1 MTSSNDPWN
10 PSDDLAHPKS
20 KKGTTPGEQGWPTP
34 TGKANFMPS
43 LTIRTYPDP
52 VLKGECAPVETI
64 TDEVRRLL
72 DDMAETMY
80 LNNGIGLAAPQVGE
94 SVRLIV
100 VDVQRG
106 EEGDTLL
113 KLVNP
118 RIVEKQGE
126 TTSEEGCLSCPDLLI
141 EVNRFETVTVEALSP
156 DGKETTIEAEGLLAI
171 CLQHEIDHLDGVLL
185 VDRLSSLRRTLYH
198 KKRVKEDAKPPGT
211 GDESRRTNTPL

>member
-1 MTSSNDPWN
+1 MS
-10 PSDDLAHPKS
+10 
-20 KKGTTPGEQGWPTP
+20 
-34 TGKANFMPS
+34 S

-64 TDEVRRLL
+64 TDKVRRLL

-94 SVRLIV
+94 RVRLIV
-100 VDVQRG
+100 LDVERG

-118 RIVEKQGE
+118 RIIEKQGE
-126 TTSEEGCLSCPDLLI
+126 TKSEEGCLSCPDLLI
-141 EVNRFETVTVEALSP
+141 EVNRFESVTVEALSP
-156 DGKETTIEAEGLLAI
+156 DGRETTIEAAGLLAI

-185 VDRLSSLRRTLYH
+185 VDRLSSLRRTLYQ
-198 KKRVKEDAKPPGT
+198 KKRVKEDAKPD
-211 GDESRRTNTPL
+211 DEGETRMNNPTP

>member
-1 MTSSNDPWN
+1 MSMSI
-10 PSDDLAHPKS
+10 
-20 KKGTTPGEQGWPTP
+20 
-34 TGKANFMPS
+34 

-52 VLKGECAPVETI
+52 VLKGECSPVETI

-94 SVRLIV
+94 RARLIV

-126 TTSEEGCLSCPDLLI
+126 TKSEEGCLSCPDLLI

-198 KKRVKEDAKPPGT
+198 KKRVKEDATPADED
-211 GDESRRTNTPL
+211 DESRGTNTAL

>member
-1 MTSSNDPWN
+1 MS
-10 PSDDLAHPKS
+10 
-20 KKGTTPGEQGWPTP
+20 
-34 TGKANFMPS
+34 S
-43 LTIRTYPDP
+43 LTIRAYPDP
-52 VLKGECAPVETI
+52 VLKGKSTPVETI

-80 LNNGIGLAAPQVGE
+80 LNNGIGLAAPQIGE
-94 SVRLIV
+94 SSRLIV

-126 TTSEEGCLSCPDLLI
+126 TKSEEGCLSCPDLLV
-141 EVNRFETVTVEALSP
+141 EVNRFETVTVEALLP
-156 DGKETTIEAEGLLAI
+156 DGKETRIEAEGLLAI

-185 VDRLSSLRRTLYH
+185 VDRLSSLRRSLYH
-198 KKRVKEDAKPPGT
+198 KKRVKEEGKP
-211 GDESRRTNTPL
+211 GDKSEEARSTDTTL

>member
-1 MTSSNDPWN
+1 MS
-10 PSDDLAHPKS
+10 
-20 KKGTTPGEQGWPTP
+20 
-34 TGKANFMPS
+34 S

-94 SVRLIV
+94 RARLIV
-100 VDVQRG
+100 VDVERG

-118 RIVEKQGE
+118 RIIEKQGE
-126 TTSEEGCLSCPDLLI
+126 TMSEEGCLSCPDLLI
-141 EVNRFETVTVEALSP
+141 EVNRFESVTVEALSP
-156 DGKETTIEAEGLLAI
+156 DGKETTIEAAGLLAI

-185 VDRLSSLRRTLYH
+185 VDRLSSLRRALYQ
-198 KKRVKEDAKPPGT
+198 KKRVREDAKPDDE
-211 GDESRRTNTPL
+211 GDRSPRQDRPL

>member
-1 MTSSNDPWN
+1 MS
-10 PSDDLAHPKS
+10 
-20 KKGTTPGEQGWPTP
+20 
-34 TGKANFMPS
+34 S
-43 LTIRTYPDP
+43 LTIHTYPDP
-52 VLKGECAPVETI
+52 VLKGACAPVETI
-64 TDEVRRLL
+64 TDKVRRLL

-80 LNNGIGLAAPQVGE
+80 LNSGIGLAAPQVGE
-94 SVRLIV
+94 RARLIV

-126 TTSEEGCLSCPDLLI
+126 AKSEEGCLSCPDLLI

-198 KKRVKEDAKPPGT
+198 KKRVKEDAKPA
-211 GDESRRTNTPL
+211 DEDEETRSTNTPF